1 MLERTMVEY
10 VVRTALE
17 GILVVPTVVFSI
29 YAFFRIRH
37 TEPHAR
43 RAQML
48 YRGVLLLYIL

>member
-1 MLERTMVEY
+1 MVEY

-17 GILVVPTVVFSI
+17 GILVIPTVVFSV

-43 RAQML
+43 RAHML
-48 YRGVLLLYIL
+48 YRGVLLLYVL